1 MMGEQPKQAAL
12 REVLEEVGLH
22 VLDPG
27 HLKEL
32 ASRKD
37 RHVETWYYRLHIS
50 SDSCVDPNSIEG
62 LEYYNARLSELKNA
76 NAARARGALVDDK
89 SRRVCVILTF
99 NPDEPTLALIARRKR
114 IPTEVTKDIAGEVV
128 VGMRVEDLMI
138 AGLPVFEEAEAQAK
152 R

>member
-1 MMGEQPKQAAL
+1 MYQTYRIVCKNCTGLLDAAAADAADDAA
-12 REVLEEVGLH
+12 H
-22 VLDPG
+22 AA
-27 HLKEL
+27 H
-32 ASRKD
+32 AA
-37 RHVETWYYRLHIS
+37 H
-50 SDSCVDPNSIEG
+50 
-62 LEYYNARLSELKNA
+62 
-76 NAARARGALVDDK
+76 AARAAAKAAAEAAAALGDDK

-99 NPDEPTLALIARRKR
+99 NLDEPTQALIAGRKR